1 MKRAALLFISGCAA
15 VCAAA
20 TVPDSVTHRL
30 KPLEV
35 MGVKQRRQELPQ
47 KLSPEYRGPT
57 PGASTSTPQKE

>member
-20 TVPDSVTHRL
+20 TGPDSVTHRL

-35 MGVKQRRQELPQ
+35 MGVQ